1 MEEQPTTDLG
11 EQLKELFRETERIR
25 DDLLSGRVTVKE
37 ARAREKESAKRL
49 KLLEQELKRMRG
61 AR

>member
-1 MEEQPTTDLG
+1 
-11 EQLKELFRETERIR
+11 
-25 DDLLSGRVTVKE
+25 VTVKE

-61 AR
+61 AQ